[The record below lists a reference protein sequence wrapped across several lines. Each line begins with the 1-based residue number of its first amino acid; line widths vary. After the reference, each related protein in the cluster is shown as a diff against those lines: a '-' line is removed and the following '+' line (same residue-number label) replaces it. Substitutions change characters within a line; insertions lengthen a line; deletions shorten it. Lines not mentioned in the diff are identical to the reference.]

1 MSITI
6 QQNDKPDLDVC
17 KMVCDRPLHKKLD
30 DYDLT
35 RDCLNKAS
43 TNLFIG
49 KMGSGK
55 TNLIYSFFKSK
66 KLFDKVFHNIYLFQP
81 PHSRASMKDK
91 LFQNGIPDNQI
102 YDELDYESLKT
113 VADEIE
119 EEDSKYN
126 NIIIFDDQTVA
137 LKNKETLKL
146 LKRLIFNHRHLN
158 LTIYFLVQ
166 TYHSVPKEIRRLF
179 SNIFCFRVSREELE
193 TIFSEVVEKR
203 KNQFMEIAKKVFD
216 KKYNWLMINT
226 DSQRIFKMWDELI
239 FAEDK
244 EENIC

>member
-6 QQNDKPDLDVC
+6 QQNDKPDLDIC

-30 DYDLT
+30 DYPLT
-35 RDCLNKAS
+35 RDCLNKAT

-66 KLFDKVFHNIYLFQP
+66 KLFHKTFHNIYLFQP

-102 YDELDYESLKT
+102 YDELDYVSLKT

-146 LKRLIFNHRHLN
+146 IAHTINDLADENGWAFLGDVGNLILKKQPNFDPRNYGFQKLTPLIKSAPQFEIDKRE
-158 LTIYFLVQ
+158 TDKAGIKLV
-166 TYHSVPKEIRRLF
+166 YIRNKE
-179 SNIFCFRVSREELE
+179 
-193 TIFSEVVEKR
+193 
-203 KNQFMEIAKKVFD
+203 
-216 KKYNWLMINT
+216 
-226 DSQRIFKMWDELI
+226 
-239 FAEDK
+239 
-244 EENIC
+244 

>member
-1 MSITI
+1 
-6 QQNDKPDLDVC
+6 
-17 KMVCDRPLHKKLD
+17 MVCDRPLHKKLD
-30 DYDLT
+30 DYPLT
-35 RDCLNKAS
+35 RDCLNKAT
-43 TNLFIG
+43 TNLFIV

-66 KLFDKVFHNIYLFQP
+66 KLFHKTFHNIYLFQP

-102 YDELDYESLKT
+102 FDELDYESLKT

-137 LKNKETLKL
+137 LKNEETLKL
-146 LKRLIFNHRHLN
+146 LKKLIFNHRHLN

-166 TYHSVPKEIRRLF
+166 TYHSVPKEIRRLL

-226 DSQRIFKMWDELI
+226 DSQRIYKMWDELK
-239 FAEDK
+239 FSEDE